1 MIHMKLTL
9 RARHLELSF
18 WPLLVVGLAHLF
30 YETIHMPMGKINLP
44 GAGVFPL
51 ALIIPMVLMAIYRVT
66 WLLTHKDEDT
76 ESIVLGDKNIFLALA
91 GLVGIAL
98 LLDLLGFVITMGMFL
113 FVTFKVFTESSWLK
127 SALRAA
133 LTVIGLY
140 VFFEYLIGVTLPMGP
155 LIAL

>member
-1 MIHMKLTL
+1 MKLTL
-9 RARHLELSF
+9 RSRHLELSF

-51 ALIIPMVLMAIYRVT
+51 VLIVPMVLMAMYRVT
-66 WLLTHKDEDT
+66 WLLAHKDEDT
-76 ESIVLGDKNIFLALA
+76 ESVDLGDKNIFLALA

-98 LLDLLGFVITMGMFL
+98 LLDLLGFVITMGIFL
-113 FVTFKVFTESSWLK
+113 FVTFKIFTESSWLK

-133 LTVIGLY
+133 ITVIALY
-140 VFFEYLIGVTLPMGP
+140 VFFEYLIGVTLPMGH
-155 LIAL
+155 LVVL

>member
-1 MIHMKLTL
+1 MMHMKLTL

-18 WPLLVVGLAHLF
+18 WPLIMVGLAHLF

-51 ALIIPMVLMAIYRVT
+51 VLIVPMVLMAMYRVT
-66 WLLTHKDEDT
+66 WLLAHKDEDT
-76 ESIVLGDKNIFLALA
+76 ESVDLGDKNIFLALA

-98 LLDLLGFVITMGMFL
+98 LLDLLGFVITMGIFL
-113 FVTFKVFTESSWLK
+113 FVTFKIFTESSWLK

-133 LTVIGLY
+133 ITVIALY
-140 VFFEYLIGVTLPMGP
+140 VFFEYLIGVTLPMGH
-155 LIAL
+155 LVVL

>member
-1 MIHMKLTL
+1 MHMKLTL
-9 RARHLELSF
+9 RSRHLELSF

-30 YETIHMPMGKINLP
+30 YETIHMPMGRFNLP

-51 ALIIPMVLMAIYRVT
+51 VLIIPMVLMAMYRVI

-76 ESIVLGDKNIFLALA
+76 ESVDLGDKNIFLALA

-98 LLDLLGFVITMGMFL
+98 LLDRLGFVITMGVFL
-113 FVTFKVFTESSWLK
+113 FVTFKIFTESSWLK

-133 LTVIGLY
+133 ITVIALY
-140 VFFEYLIGVTLPMGP
+140 VFFEYMIGVTLPMGP
-155 LIAL
+155 LIFL

>member
-1 MIHMKLTL
+1 MHMKLTL
-9 RARHLELSF
+9 RSRHLELSF

-30 YETIHMPMGKINLP
+30 YETIHMPMGRFNLP

-51 ALIIPMVLMAIYRVT
+51 VLIIPMVLMAMYRVI

-76 ESIVLGDKNIFLALA
+76 ESVDLGDKNIFLALA

-98 LLDLLGFVITMGMFL
+98 LLDLLGFVITMGIFL
-113 FVTFKVFTESSWLK
+113 FVTFKIFTESSWLK

-133 LTVIGLY
+133 ITVIALY

-155 LIAL
+155 LIFL

>member
-1 MIHMKLTL
+1 
-9 RARHLELSF
+9 
-18 WPLLVVGLAHLF
+18 
-30 YETIHMPMGKINLP
+30 
-44 GAGVFPL
+44 
-51 ALIIPMVLMAIYRVT
+51 
-66 WLLTHKDEDT
+66 
-76 ESIVLGDKNIFLALA
+76 
-91 GLVGIAL
+91 
-98 LLDLLGFVITMGMFL
+98 MGMFL

>member
-1 MIHMKLTL
+1 MKLTL
-9 RARHLELSF
+9 RSRHLELPF

-30 YETIHMPMGKINLP
+30 YETIHMPMGRFNLP

-51 ALIIPMVLMAIYRVT
+51 VLIIPMVLMAIYRIT
-66 WLLTHKDEDT
+66 WLFMHKDEDT
-76 ESIVLGDKNIFLALA
+76 EFIALGDKNIFLALA

-98 LLDLLGFVITMGMFL
+98 LLDLLGFVITMGVFL
-113 FVTFKVFTESSWLK
+113 FVTFKIFTESSWLK

-133 LTVIGLY
+133 ITVIALY

-155 LIAL
+155 LIFL

>member
-1 MIHMKLTL
+1 MHMKLTL
-9 RARHLELSF
+9 RSRHLELSF

-30 YETIHMPMGKINLP
+30 YETIHMPMGRFNLP

-51 ALIIPMVLMAIYRVT
+51 VLIIPMVLMAMYRVI

-76 ESIVLGDKNIFLALA
+76 ESVDLGDKNIFLALA

-98 LLDLLGFVITMGMFL
+98 LLDRLGFVITMGVFL
-113 FVTFKVFTESSWLK
+113 FVTFKIFTESSWLK

-133 LTVIGLY
+133 ITVIALY

-155 LIAL
+155 LIFL